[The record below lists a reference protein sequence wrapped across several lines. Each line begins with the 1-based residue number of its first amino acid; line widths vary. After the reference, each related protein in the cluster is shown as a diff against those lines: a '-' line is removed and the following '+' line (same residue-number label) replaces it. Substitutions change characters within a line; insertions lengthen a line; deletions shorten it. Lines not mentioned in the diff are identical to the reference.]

1 MIFMHWEFKGKVNL
15 IFTYR
20 PFYDIPGTSLSLLL
34 LRLHHEDKFYSPCF
48 TRPHSDV
55 SELNCAV
62 RHIGRSVRDEMFALN
77 VLSQTHLEMDPKILR
92 YKYLE

>member
-1 MIFMHWEFKGKVNL
+1 MHWEFKGNVNL
-15 IFTYR
+15 IFTCR

-34 LRLHHEDKFYSPCF
+34 LRLHHEDKIYSPCF

-77 VLSQTHLEMDPKILR
+77 VLSQTHLEMDPKILK